1 MNALIPKKF
10 TSPSDIVGVSKD
22 APILVAFSGGA
33 DSTALLYMLAAYAR
47 DNGGRIYAAHVNHMI
62 RGEEADRD
70 EQFCRSFAESLGVEL
85 FVCRR
90 DVPSL
95 ARETSQSIET
105 AARQARYDFFD
116 GIMQEHGIRV
126 LATAHNANDNLETI
140 IFNICRGCGLS
151 GVSGIP
157 ESRPCKHGTV
167 VRPILSMSRAEILD
181 FCRENSLAYVTDSTN
196 TDTDY
201 TRNKIRAQ
209 IIPALTE
216 INGSA
221 VENAARL
228 SEALREDSACLE
240 SLSDWFFEEMNDD
253 GSFELEKL
261 LGSPSAVT
269 SRAICSLYRAVSGG
283 ASLEAVHLYGI
294 RELCKKGVPHSR
306 INLPAG
312 IDAKIENG
320 RLYIVKHEEAPL
332 PPKDFCVTLEDGE
345 NFLSEI
351 NAKIIIGNSQS
362 DINIYKKSILLY
374 LDSDKICGV
383 LKARS
388 RMAGDKIRVNGVNKQ
403 LKKLLTD
410 LHIPLSLRYRL
421 PVVVDDCGV
430 VAVPFAAVRDGAK
443 AKNEQDCIKLQFIL
457 N

>member
-1 MNALIPKKF
+1 MNLSLPQKF
-10 TSPSDIVGVSKD
+10 TSPSDIAGVSKD

-33 DSTALLYMLAAYAR
+33 DSSALLYMLAAYAKT
-47 DNGGRIYAAHVNHMI
+47 NGGRIYAAHVNHMI
-62 RGEEADRD
+62 RGEEADHD
-70 EQFCRSFAESLGVEL
+70 EEFCKSFADSLGVEL

-90 DVPSL
+90 DVPEY
-95 ARETSQSIET
+95 AKITSQSVET
-105 AARQARYDFFD
+105 AARQVRYEFFD
-116 GIMQEHGIRV
+116 EIMKEHGIPI

-140 IFNICRGCGLS
+140 IFNICRGCGLT

-157 ESRPCKHGTV
+157 QSRPCKHGTV
-167 VRPILSMSRAEILD
+167 VRPILYMSRTEILD
-181 FCRENSLAYVTDSTN
+181 FCHQNSLDFVTDSTN

-209 IIPALTE
+209 IIPILTE
-216 INGSA
+216 INSAA

-228 SEALREDSACLE
+228 SQSLREDSACLE
-240 SLSDWFFEEMNDD
+240 SLSDWFFEEMNED
-253 GSFELEKL
+253 GSFEIEKI
-261 LGSPSAVT
+261 LGSPAAVT
-269 SRAICSLYRAVSGG
+269 NRAISSLYSAVSGSS
-283 ASLEAVHLYGI
+283 SLEAVHLYDI

-306 INLPAG
+306 INLPADV
-312 IDAKIENG
+312 DAIIENG
-320 RLYIVKHEEAPL
+320 RLYLCKRESAPL
-332 PPKDFCVTLEDGE
+332 PPEDFCVTLKDGE

-351 NAKIIIGNSQS
+351 NAKIIIGNSQT

-383 LKARS
+383 LKARN
-388 RMAGDKIRVNGVNKQ
+388 RMAGDKIIIRGVHRQ

-421 PVVVDDCGV
+421 PVIVDDNGI
-430 VAVPFAAVRDGAK
+430 VAVPFAATRDGAE
-443 AKNEQDCIKLQFIL
+443 AKDKQNCIKLHFYL

>member
-1 MNALIPKKF
+1 MK
-10 TSPSDIVGVSKD
+10 
-22 APILVAFSGGA
+22 
-33 DSTALLYMLAAYAR
+33 
-47 DNGGRIYAAHVNHMI
+47 
-62 RGEEADRD
+62 
-70 EQFCRSFAESLGVEL
+70 
-85 FVCRR
+85 
-90 DVPSL
+90 
-95 ARETSQSIET
+95 
-105 AARQARYDFFD
+105 
-116 GIMQEHGIRV
+116 EHGILI

-157 ESRPCKHGTV
+157 QSRPCKHGTV
-167 VRPILSMSRAEILD
+167 VRPILYMSRAEILD
-181 FCRENSLAYVTDSTN
+181 FCRQNSLEFVTDSTN

-209 IIPALTE
+209 VIPTLTE
-216 INGSA
+216 INSAA

-228 SEALREDSACLE
+228 SQSLREDSACLE

-253 GSFELEKL
+253 GSFEIEKI
-261 LGSPSAVT
+261 LGSPAAVT
-269 SRAICSLYRAVSGG
+269 NRAITSLYSAVSGST
-283 ASLEAVHLYGI
+283 SLEAVHLSDI
-294 RELCKKGVPHSR
+294 RELCKKGIPHSR
-306 INLPAG
+306 INLPNNV
-312 IDAKIENG
+312 DATVENG
-320 RLYIVKHEEAPL
+320 RLYICKRGSAPT
-332 PPKDFCVTLEDGE
+332 PPNEFCVTLEDGE

-362 DINIYKKSILLY
+362 DINNYKKSILLY

-388 RMAGDKIRVNGVNKQ
+388 RMPGDKIRINGVNRQ

-421 PVVVDDCGV
+421 PVIVDECGI
-430 VAVPFAAVRDGAK
+430 VAVPFVAVRDGAE
-443 AKNEQDCIKLQFIL
+443 AKDKQNHKKLHFYL

>member
-1 MNALIPKKF
+1 MNFQLPQKF
-10 TSPSDIVGVSKD
+10 ISPSDIAGVSKD
-22 APILVAFSGGA
+22 TPILVALSGGA
-33 DSTALLYMLAAYAR
+33 DSSALLYMLAAYAKSN
-47 DNGGRIYAAHVNHMI
+47 DVRIYAAHVNHMI

-70 EQFCRSFAESLGVEL
+70 EEFCKRFAESLGVEL

-90 DVPSL
+90 DVPEYAKS
-95 ARETSQSIET
+95 TSQSVET
-105 AARQARYDFFD
+105 AARQVRYEFFD
-116 GIMQEHGIRV
+116 SIMKEHGIPI

-157 ESRPCKHGTV
+157 QSRPCKHGTV
-167 VRPILSMSRAEILD
+167 VRPILYMSRAEILD
-181 FCRENSLAYVTDSTN
+181 FCRQNSLEFVTDSTN

-209 IIPALTE
+209 VIPTLTE
-216 INGSA
+216 INSAA

-228 SEALREDSACLE
+228 SQSLREDSACLE

-253 GSFELEKL
+253 GSFEIEKI
-261 LGSPSAVT
+261 LGSPAAVT
-269 SRAICSLYRAVSGG
+269 NRAITSLYSAVSGST
-283 ASLEAVHLYGI
+283 SLEAVHLSDI
-294 RELCKKGVPHSR
+294 RELCKKGIPHSR
-306 INLPAG
+306 INLPNNV
-312 IDAKIENG
+312 DATVENG
-320 RLYIVKHEEAPL
+320 RLYICKRGSAPT
-332 PPKDFCVTLEDGE
+332 PPNEFCVTLEDGE

-388 RMAGDKIRVNGVNKQ
+388 RMPGDKIRINGVNRQ

-421 PVVVDDCGV
+421 PVIVDECGI
-430 VAVPFAAVRDGAK
+430 VAVPFVAVRDGAE
-443 AKNEQDCIKLQFIL
+443 AKDKQNHKKLHFYL

>member
-1 MNALIPKKF
+1 MNFSLPKKF
-10 TSPSDIVGVSKD
+10 TSPSEIAGVSPD

-33 DSTALLYMLAAYAR
+33 DSSALLYMLTAYAK

-70 EQFCRSFAESLGVEL
+70 EEFCKKFAESLGVEL

-90 DVPSL
+90 DVPEY
-95 ARETSQSIET
+95 AKMTSQSVET
-105 AARQARYDFFD
+105 AARQVRYEFFD
-116 GIMQEHGIRV
+116 SIMKEHGIRV

-140 IFNICRGCGLS
+140 IFNICRGCGLT

-167 VRPILSMSRAEILD
+167 VRPILYMSRAEILD
-181 FCRENSLAYVTDSTN
+181 FCRQNSLRFVTDSTN

-201 TRNKIRAQ
+201 TRNKIRAE
-209 IIPALTE
+209 IIPTLKE
-216 INGSA
+216 INSAA

-228 SEALREDSACLE
+228 SQSLREDSACLE
-240 SLSDWFFEEMNDD
+240 SLSGWFFEEMNDD
-253 GSFELEKL
+253 GSFEIEKI
-261 LGSPSAVT
+261 LGSPAAVTNRAIASLYSAV
-269 SRAICSLYRAVSGG
+269 SDGG
-283 ASLEAVHLYGI
+283 SLEAVHLSDI

-306 INLPAG
+306 VNLPNDV
-312 IDAKIENG
+312 DATVENG
-320 RLYIVKHEEAPL
+320 RLYISKRESAPT
-332 PPKDFCVTLEDGE
+332 PPKDFFVTLEDGE

-383 LKARS
+383 LKARN
-388 RMAGDKIRVNGVNKQ
+388 RLPGDKIRINGVNKS

-410 LHIPLSLRYRL
+410 LHVPLSLRYRL
-421 PVVVDDCGV
+421 PVIVDESGI
-430 VAVPFAAVRDGAK
+430 VAVPFAAIRDGAESK
-443 AKNEQDCIKLQFIL
+443 DKQNCKKLHFYL

>member
-1 MNALIPKKF
+1 MNFQLPQKF
-10 TSPSDIVGVSKD
+10 TPPSAIAGVSKD
-22 APILVAFSGGA
+22 VPILVAFSGGA
-33 DSTALLYMLAAYAR
+33 DSTALLYMLATYYKI
-47 DNGGRIYAAHVNHMI
+47 NGGRIYAAHVNHMI

-85 FVCRR
+85 FVCRC
-90 DVPSL
+90 DVPKY

-105 AARQARYDFFD
+105 AARQVRYDFFD
-116 GIMQEHGIRV
+116 SVMQEHGIPL

-140 IFNICRGCGLS
+140 IFNICRGCGLT

-157 ESRPCKHGTV
+157 LSRPCKHGTV

-181 FCRENSLAYVTDSTN
+181 FCRENSLDYVTDSTN

-216 INGSA
+216 INSSA

-269 SRAICSLYRAVSGG
+269 SRAISSLYRAVSGG
-283 ASLEAVHLYGI
+283 STLESVHLSDI
-294 RELCKKGVPHSR
+294 RELCRKGIPHSR

-312 IDAKIENG
+312 IDARIENS
-320 RLYIVKHEEAPL
+320 RLYISKHEEAPL
-332 PPKDFCVTLEDGE
+332 PPNDFCVILKDGE

-362 DINIYKKSILLY
+362 NINIYKKSILLY

-383 LKARS
+383 LRARN
-388 RMAGDKIRVNGVNKQ
+388 RMAGDKIRINGVNKQ

-421 PVVVDDCGV
+421 PVIVDDNGI
-430 VAVPFAAVRDGAK
+430 VAVPFAAFRDGVES
-443 AKNEQDCIKLQFIL
+443 KNEQNCIKLQFNL